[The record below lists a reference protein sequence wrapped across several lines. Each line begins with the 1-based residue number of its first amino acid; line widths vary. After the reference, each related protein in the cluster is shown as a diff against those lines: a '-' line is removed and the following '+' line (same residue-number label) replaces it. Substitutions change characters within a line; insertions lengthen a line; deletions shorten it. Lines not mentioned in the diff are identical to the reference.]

1 MATAQQRNTD
11 EQDTRSMVDY
21 DPRVDQET
29 LRANV
34 STELPTTAQLDR
46 VDCTAVDRRAGKMED
61 DAEDLRHGEE
71 AALVSDAAA
80 ARRPWCQGLGAW
92 FAEKFVGLAEGLGR
106 HLKQALRGRAGE
118 VEDPEELVAIPAG
131 VGVTEQALRV
141 CCLSTNSVRVLRTSH
156 VAMFVCTL

>member
-34 STELPTTAQLDR
+34 STELPTMAQLDW

-61 DAEDLRHGEE
+61 DAEDLRHGVDVLAGEE
-71 AALVSDAAA
+71 ALA
-80 ARRPWCQGLGAW
+80 ARAGQGIGAW
-92 FAEKFVGLAEGLGR
+92 FGEKFVGLAEGLR
-106 HLKQALRGRAGE
+106 RRLKQALRWRAGE
-118 VEDPEELVAIPAG
+118 VEEMCADPEELVARML
-131 VGVTEQALRV
+131 VTRRV
-141 CCLSTNSVRVLRTSH
+141 CCLDLHIFCESFTSH
-156 VAMFVCTL
+156 IAVFVCTL

>member
-1 MATAQQRNTD
+1 MSPIAFPL
-11 EQDTRSMVDY
+11 V
-21 DPRVDQET
+21 V
-29 LRANV
+29 
-34 STELPTTAQLDR
+34 LPTIAQLDW
-46 VDCTAVDRRAGKMED
+46 VDYTAAGKMED

-106 HLKQALRGRAGE
+106 RLKQALRGRAGE
-118 VEDPEELVAIPAG
+118 VEELVAIPAG

-141 CCLSTNSVRVLRTSH
+141 CCLSTYSVGVLRTSH
-156 VAMFVCTL
+156 VAVFVHPVNLDAQSSFQRFIHNLFS